1 MSDFNDDWQLTGS
14 SDPATPDIQPHQLT
28 QQAAEQPVFAQ
39 PMQNAQPQMP
49 VQPAA
54 PAPMPQQPQPV
65 QAQPVYPQPFAQPTQ
80 PFQGQPVYQQPAYQQ
95 PVYQQPGFQQP
106 VYQQPVYTQPA
117 YQQPGFQQP
126 GVVQPGIPGYGYPAQ
141 PVAYQNNVD
150 FAAERE
156 KNLNEIARMINHF
169 SPKVDLYQDYE
180 KCKTDIVRY
189 SRASV
194 APLVW
199 GIIIDLIGLILVYT
213 AITAN
218 YKDNI
223 IGYSIAAAVTLL
235 IGSGMIALF
244 IFKKKHGKKKVEELY
259 KKLNE
264 LSNELNIL
272 YNGFSNCILPAEYS
286 DPRILLK
293 IQSLISSGRCLTIG
307 NALNLLL
314 SVPNT
319 YARIGA
325 AKAQFEKDTAARF
338 DGKPAF
344 FNAVRYINIR

>member
-1 MSDFNDDWQLTGS
+1 M
-14 SDPATPDIQPHQLT
+14 
-28 QQAAEQPVFAQ
+28 
-39 PMQNAQPQMP
+39 
-49 VQPAA
+49 
-54 PAPMPQQPQPV
+54 
-65 QAQPVYPQPFAQPTQ
+65 
-80 PFQGQPVYQQPAYQQ
+80 
-95 PVYQQPGFQQP
+95 
-106 VYQQPVYTQPA
+106 
-117 YQQPGFQQP
+117 
-126 GVVQPGIPGYGYPAQ
+126 PGYGYPAQ